1 MKENKNCK
9 MKRKK
14 NIYFRLSKI
23 KQFFLQNIKLN
34 KRLNC
39 NLIEETATN
48 NINKIINNKKLPL
61 YQLFDLLFNMK
72 IKKEIIKEQYCYMRS
87 LYSYLEKMLNK
98 YRVLIKQDDIPI
110 IPLDEK
116 NEYIINNSNS
126 NIYNNGN
133 LEREKSFQLD
143 SLNNNNSLIIN
154 LNEKINRDIK
164 NDCKYNLICYCFEKY
179 LKNMEINNL
188 NLLKEAIGEKSYK
201 NYEKFINDESI
212 EEVSIYNTENYSLVL
227 QRNKEIKKLRLKKK
241 IFISD

>member
-116 NEYIINNSNS
+116 NEYIINNSKSIIN
-126 NIYNNGN
+126 NNGN
-133 LEREKSFQLD
+133 LEREKSFHLD
-143 SLNNNNSLIIN
+143 SNNNSLITN

-164 NDCKYNLICYCFEKY
+164 NDCKYNLICYCFVKY

-201 NYEKFINDESI
+201 KYEKFINDESV

>member
-14 NIYFRLSKI
+14 NIYFRVSKI

-116 NEYIINNSNS
+116 NEYIINNSKSIIN
-126 NIYNNGN
+126 NNGN
-133 LEREKSFQLD
+133 LEREKSFHLD
-143 SLNNNNSLIIN
+143 SNNNSLITN

-201 NYEKFINDESI
+201 KYEKFINDESV

>member
-1 MKENKNCK
+1 

-116 NEYIINNSNS
+116 NEYIINNSKSIIN
-126 NIYNNGN
+126 NNGN
-133 LEREKSFQLD
+133 LEREKSFHLD
-143 SLNNNNSLIIN
+143 SNNNSLITN

-179 LKNMEINNL
+179 
-188 NLLKEAIGEKSYK
+188 
-201 NYEKFINDESI
+201 
-212 EEVSIYNTENYSLVL
+212 
-227 QRNKEIKKLRLKKK
+227 
-241 IFISD
+241 

>member
-61 YQLFDLLFNMK
+61 YQLFDLHFNMK

-116 NEYIINNSNS
+116 NEYIINNSKSIIN
-126 NIYNNGN
+126 NNGN
-133 LEREKSFQLD
+133 LEREKSFHLD
-143 SLNNNNSLIIN
+143 SNNNSLITN

-201 NYEKFINDESI
+201 KYEKFINDESV

>member
-61 YQLFDLLFNMK
+61 YQLFDLHFNMK

-116 NEYIINNSNS
+116 NEYIINNSKSIIN
-126 NIYNNGN
+126 NNGN
-133 LEREKSFQLD
+133 LEREKSFHLD
-143 SLNNNNSLIIN
+143 SNNNSLITN

-201 NYEKFINDESI
+201 KYEQFINDESV

>member
-116 NEYIINNSNS
+116 NEYIINNSKSIIN
-126 NIYNNGN
+126 NNGN
-133 LEREKSFQLD
+133 LEREKSFHLD
-143 SLNNNNSLIIN
+143 SNNNSLITN

>member
-116 NEYIINNSNS
+116 NEYIINNSKSIIN
-126 NIYNNGN
+126 NNGN
-133 LEREKSFQLD
+133 LEREKSFHLD
-143 SLNNNNSLIIN
+143 SNNNSLITN

-201 NYEKFINDESI
+201 KYEKFINDESV